1 MDNQV
6 FFSVIVPVYKVEPY
20 LQKCVDSVLGQ
31 TFRDFELIL
40 VDDGSPDGCPQLCD
54 AYAQKDDRVVVIHKE
69 NGGLSSARNAG
80 MKMARGKYISFLDSD
95 DFWIRRTVLEDLYE
109 TILTEQADVVVIK
122 AKRYYQ
128 DTDTFSD
135 SVNPFSGKDFSAH
148 YYDAKLKDLICA
160 QVYRAN
166 AWNKVFSSH
175 LMKEQDLY
183 FTENIISEDIDWAA
197 RLCIAAKRISVLE
210 EVAHGYRYK
219 RPGSITSSLKLKNLI
234 DTKESIERCIHYLD
248 GLSVTEEFKFAYFSY
263 VAYRYVIWMAESAKL
278 KDPSKK
284 PLVREMKHYTW
295 LLDYDGMKRVKMVK
309 KTNKILGYRMTCALL
324 GFYLKH
330 RTV

>member
-1 MDNQV
+1 MPKI
-6 FFSVIVPVYKVEPY
+6 SVIVPVYKVEKY
-20 LQKCVDSVLGQ
+20 IHRCVDSILGQ
-31 TFRDFELIL
+31 TYADFELIL

-54 AYAQKDDRVVVIHKE
+54 ANAQKDNRVVVIHKE

-95 DFWIRRTVLEDLYE
+95 DFWIRSTVLEDLNK

-122 AKRYYQ
+122 TKRYYQ
-128 DTDTFSD
+128 ETDTFSD
-135 SVNPFSGKDFSAH
+135 SVNPFSEKDYSAH

-166 AWNKVFSSH
+166 AWNKVFSSY

-183 FTENIISEDIDWAA
+183 FTENIISEDVDWAA
-197 RLCIAAKRISVLE
+197 RLCIAAKSISVLE

-234 DTKESIERCIHYLD
+234 DTKGSIERCIHYLD
-248 GLSVTEEFKFAYFSY
+248 GLSVTEEFKYAYFSY

-278 KDPSKK
+278 KDPAKK
-284 PLVREMKHYTW
+284 TLVREMKHYTW

-330 RTV
+330 RAV